1 MTISHA
7 AFQALGGALRIMLS
21 DMNLP
26 PFALDAWLAQKHD
39 PAVRVEFDLGSSTG
53 PVWTLRELLA
63 LGGDLEELLDSPIS
77 YVSPRGT
84 LALREAIGALE
95 GCAPDSVQVTTGGA
109 EGLLLIFSYAAA
121 PGANVVLPKP
131 GYPANDAL
139 AQAFGF
145 EARHYRVRAENGFR
159 IDIDE
164 ICRSIDDR
172 TRLVLMN
179 SPHNPAGATVSDVEM
194 EAVHDYCAARSVQ
207 FLSDQ
212 VYHPIYHGP
221 GMRSAARLPH
231 ATVLGDLSKAMCLS
245 GLRIGWIIEPDGERR
260 ARYLNAR
267 SLFTVCSSGMAER
280 LGVLALRQRQAIYAR
295 AKRIAA
301 QNLSLLAKFFA
312 NERGVFRYTPPSG
325 GMTAFPSA
333 LDGSETRP
341 LCVEALRQGLLLAPG
356 DCFGA
361 PEHFRIGFA
370 ASGERFAAGLER
382 LAEVVHGFE
391 RKRGAKTVG
400 SE

>member
-1 MTISHA
+1 
-7 AFQALGGALRIMLS
+7 
-21 DMNLP
+21 MNLP
-26 PFALDAWLAQKHD
+26 RFALDAWLAQKHD
-39 PAVRVEFDLGSSTG
+39 PAVRLDFDFGSSTG

-63 LGGDLEELLDSPIS
+63 LGGDLEDLLDSPIS

-84 LALREAIGALE
+84 PLLREAIATLE
-95 GCAPDSVQVTTGGA
+95 GCDPEHVQVTTGGQEA
-109 EGLLLIFSYAAA
+109 LLLTFSDAAA
-121 PGANVVLPKP
+121 PGANVVLPAP

-145 EARHYRVRAENGFR
+145 EARHYGVRAENGFR
-159 IDIDE
+159 IDVDE
-164 ICRSIDDR
+164 ICGLIDAN

-179 SPHNPAGATVSDVEM
+179 SPHNPAGATVSDAEM
-194 EAVHDYCAARSVQ
+194 ETVHDCCAARGVQ

-221 GMRSAARLPH
+221 SMRSAARLPH

-245 GLRIGWIIEPDGERR
+245 GLRIGWIVQPDGERR

-267 SLFTVCSSGMAER
+267 SVFTVCGGAMAEK
-280 LGVLALRQRQAIYAR
+280 LGALALRQHQAIYAR
-295 AKRIAA
+295 AKKIAS
-301 QNLSLLAKFFA
+301 QNLTLLAKFFESEIT
-312 NERGVFRYTPPSG
+312 NFQYTPPSG
-325 GMTAFPSA
+325 GMTAFPRT
-333 LDGSETRP
+333 LDGSDARP

-382 LAEVVHGFE
+382 LSDVVHGFE
-391 RKRGAKTVG
+391 RRRGAKTVG

>member
-1 MTISHA
+1 M
-7 AFQALGGALRIMLS
+7 LGG
-21 DMNLP
+21 MNLP
-26 PFALDAWLAQKHD
+26 LFALDAWLAQKHD
-39 PAVRVEFDLGSSTG
+39 PAVRLDFDFGSSTG
-53 PVWTLRELLA
+53 PVWTARELLA
-63 LGGDLEELLDSPIS
+63 LGGDWEELLDSSIS

-84 LALREAIGALE
+84 PALREAIAMLE
-95 GCAPDSVQVTTGGA
+95 GCDPERVQVTTGGQEA
-109 EGLLLIFSYAAA
+109 LLLIFSDAAA
-121 PGANVVLPKP
+121 SGANVVLPKP

-145 EARHYRVRAENGFR
+145 EARHYGVRAENGFR
-159 IDIDE
+159 VDVDE
-164 ICRSIDDR
+164 ICRLIDAN
-172 TRLVLMN
+172 TRLALMN

-194 EAVHDYCAARSVQ
+194 ETVHDYCAARGVQ

-221 GMRSAARLPH
+221 SMRSAARLRR

-245 GLRIGWIIEPDGERR
+245 GLRIGWIVEPDGERR

-267 SLFTVCSSGMAER
+267 SFFTVCCGSMAEK
-280 LGVLALRQRQAIYAR
+280 LGALALQQHEAIYAR
-295 AKRIAA
+295 AKKIAS
-301 QNLSLLAKFFA
+301 QNLSLLARFFES
-312 NERGVFRYTPPSG
+312 ERGKFRYIPPSG
-325 GMTAFPSA
+325 GMTAFAST
-333 LDGSETRP
+333 LDGSDARP

-361 PEHFRIGFA
+361 PDHFRIGFA

-382 LAEVVHGFE
+382 LAEVVRGFE
-391 RKRGAKTVG
+391 RKRGAKTAG